1 MKSEFFFTADVG
13 NTRIKVA
20 AWRVTSRSG
29 KTTNER
35 IGDVC
40 SDASEAFEV
49 TERWLDRLGAEFDA
63 PCAWCASSVAP
74 KRADALVN
82 LLRRKRPNDSFFT
95 LKHGDVPIATRYK
108 YPDKLGIDRIVA
120 AYAGVKVVGKGAPF
134 LVIDVGTAA
143 TIDFIDGNGVFR
155 GGAILSG
162 SKLAAKALHDYTAA
176 LPMLDEPDKFNDED
190 SESALTFP
198 ATETS
203 AAIRI
208 GVFHSIIGAITVF
221 YWQTRRIV
229 ESEGGDPKRLAMLIA
244 GGDFDAT
251 ERLLRQYFQDLNAC
265 LDSQIQTPDIL
276 AAPGLVLQGVADLA
290 VEKISTNLK

>member
-20 AWRVTSRSG
+20 AWRITTRSG
-29 KTTNER
+29 ITSNER

-40 SDASEAFEV
+40 SDVSESFEE
-49 TERWLDRLGAEFDA
+49 TEGWLDRLRPEFDA
-63 PCAWCASSVAP
+63 PCAWYASSVAP
-74 KRADALVN
+74 KRVGALEDMV
-82 LLRRKRPNDSFFT
+82 RRKRPKDTFCT
-95 LKHGDVPIATRYK
+95 LTHDDVPISTLYK
-108 YPDKLGIDRIVA
+108 YPEKLGIDRIIA

-143 TIDFIDGNGVFR
+143 TIDFIDEHGVFR

-162 SKLAAKALHDYTAA
+162 SRLAAKTLHDYTAA
-176 LPMLDEPDKFNDED
+176 LPMLDEPDKFNDD
-190 SESALTFP
+190 SDSALTFP

-244 GGDFDAT
+244 GGDSNAT
-251 ERLLRQYFQDLNAC
+251 ERLLRRYFDDLNAC
-265 LDSQIQTPDIL
+265 LGAAIPTPDIV
-276 AAPGLVLQGVADLA
+276 AAPGLVLQGAADLA
-290 VEKISTNLK
+290 VEKISANLK